1 MTERTER
8 AAEEIREILAEEIQK
23 LKDPR
28 LGFVTVTGVKVTPDL
43 RKALVFYTVLGDEQ
57 ERRGTAAGLR
67 SARSHLRSVLG
78 HEVRM
83 KFTPELEFAEDPG
96 ATGGERV
103 EELLRQIQVN
113 QAATGNAPGAEG
125 EAT

>member
-1 MTERTER
+1 
-8 AAEEIREILAEEIQK
+8 
-23 LKDPR
+23 
-28 LGFVTVTGVKVTPDL
+28 
-43 RKALVFYTVLGDEQ
+43 
-57 ERRGTAAGLR
+57 
-67 SARSHLRSVLG
+67 
-78 HEVRM
+78 M